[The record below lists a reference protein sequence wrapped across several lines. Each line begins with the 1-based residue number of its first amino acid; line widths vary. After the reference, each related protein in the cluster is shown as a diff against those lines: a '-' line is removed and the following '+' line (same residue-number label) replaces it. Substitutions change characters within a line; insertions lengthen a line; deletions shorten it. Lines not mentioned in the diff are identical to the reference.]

1 MTELLKKG
9 GGWFKHHFAEHAKG
23 LERKTVFILVASTI
37 LLIVFHDN
45 GSSSFFRAHFSRYFK
60 PGGYARLYP
69 AFYWYG
75 CSLLMLGVVPL
86 LLGRFVLKK
95 PLIEWGV
102 GLGDWRF
109 GLKAS
114 LGLFVLFLPILLY
127 VSYQPSF
134 QAKYPLYSAAGSSV
148 SHFVI
153 YQLAYAAYFIGWE
166 FIFRGFMLFG
176 LKPKLGAYAIFIQT
190 IPFAIMH
197 FGKPEI
203 ETLAAVF
210 AGVILGF
217 LALRTRSFWY
227 GWLLHAL
234 VALSNDMLAMAHK
247 LDYL

>member
-1 MTELLKKG
+1 MAEGFSKLR
-9 GGWFKHHFAEHAKG
+9 GWFARNFAEHAKG
-23 LERKTVFILVASTI
+23 LNGRAVFILLFSTI
-37 LLIVFHDN
+37 LLIIFHDN
-45 GSSSFFRAHFSRYFK
+45 GSSSFYRRHLAGFFA
-60 PGGYARLYP
+60 PGTYARLYP

-75 CSLLMLGVVPL
+75 SSLIMLGLIPL
-86 LLGRFVLKK
+86 LIGRFGLKR
-95 PLIEWGV
+95 PAAEWGA

-114 LGLFVLFLPILLY
+114 LGMFLAFLPVLVI

-134 QAKYPLYSAAGSSV
+134 QAKYPLYSAAGRSV
-148 SHFVI
+148 SHFVF

-176 LKPKLGAYAIFIQT
+176 LRPA
-190 IPFAIMH
+190 IPFAIMR
-197 FGKPEI
+197 FGKPEL

-217 LALRTRSFWY
+217 LALRARSFWY

-234 VALSNDMLAMAHK
+234 VAFSNDLLAMAHK
-247 LDYL
+247 LGYLGGANG